1 MKFGENMNFN
11 TQSSVT
17 LDRRKAVT
25 QAVSKDRNWGVF
37 LLSIV
42 VILAIGFFVVS
53 SRKYYE
59 PGDNIGYN
67 LGLVG
72 GVMLLSLLLYPLRK
86 RVNSFRMFGL
96 LPGWF
101 KWHMVLGILAPTII
115 LFHATFHIE
124 SINAGVAL
132 VCMLLV
138 SGSGT
143 FGRFFYTKIHHGLY
157 GRQATVNE
165 MRAQLESSGDVKST
179 FNFAPEIENKLEE
192 FRVQAELNAEAGKL
206 GLIKFIVIGIQ
217 TERLSRSLGKELNS
231 TMHKQAREQNFS
243 QEQMKS
249 LEEKIAGYASLI
261 SSYLGAVRDASQF
274 YTYERLFS
282 YWHIFHIP
290 LVYMMVFS
298 GFYHVYAV
306 YAY

>member
-1 MKFGENMNFN
+1 
-11 TQSSVT
+11 
-17 LDRRKAVT
+17 L
-25 QAVSKDRNWGVF
+25 
-37 LLSIV
+37 I
-42 VILAIGFFVVS
+42 IGYFIVS
-53 SRKYYE
+53 SRKYYD
-59 PGDNIGYN
+59 PGDRVGYN
-67 LGLVG
+67 LGLLG
-72 GVMLLSLLLYPLRK
+72 GVMLLTLLLYPLRK
-86 RVNSFRMFGL
+86 RIYSFRTLGL

-101 KWHMVLGILAPTII
+101 KWHMVLGILAPVLI

-124 SINAGVAL
+124 SVNAGVAL

-165 MRAQLESSGDVKST
+165 MRAQLDNSGDVKST
-179 FNFAPEIENKLEE
+179 FNFAPEIERKLEE
-192 FRVQAELNAEAGKL
+192 FRVRAELNAEAGEL
-206 GLIKFIVIGIQ
+206 GLFKFILIGIE
-217 TERLSRSLGKELNS
+217 TERLSRTIGKELH
-231 TMHKQAREQNFS
+231 TIMRTQMREKNLS
-243 QEQMKS
+243 GYEI
-249 LEEKIAGYASLI
+249 ENIEKKFADYASLI
-261 SSYLGAVRDASQF
+261 SSYLGAMRDASQF

-306 YAY
+306 HAY

>member
-1 MKFGENMNFN
+1 
-11 TQSSVT
+11 
-17 LDRRKAVT
+17 
-25 QAVSKDRNWGVF
+25 
-37 LLSIV
+37 
-42 VILAIGFFVVS
+42 
-53 SRKYYE
+53 
-59 PGDNIGYN
+59 
-67 LGLVG
+67 
-72 GVMLLSLLLYPLRK
+72 
-86 RVNSFRMFGL
+86 MFGL